1 MATYRTKTY
10 IAGDWSGD
18 KDAIEQIYKWKDSE
32 YWGLDFV
39 DAHDLTQ
46 ARDTSLPCSI
56 KASLKKRLDVSKT
69 FVLIVGNDTKKLTK
83 GSCAY
88 CQSYHPYSH
97 YCTKGHSISMESFI
111 EYECRQAVKAEMK
124 VVVIYN
130 NSYVNREKCPEDL
143 KDRGVHLPLFVKC
156 LGGYS
161 YNYQNIKRAIM
172 ENI

>member
-10 IAGDWSGD
+10 IAGDWTGD
-18 KDAIEQIYKWKDSE
+18 SDAIELIYKWKESD
-32 YWGLDFV
+32 YLGLDFV

-88 CQSYHPYSH
+88 CQSYHPRGH
-97 YCTKGHSISMESFI
+97 YCARGHSISMESFI
-111 EYECRQAVKAEMK
+111 EYECKIAFEDNLKI
-124 VVVIYN
+124 VVLYN
-130 NSYVNREKCPEDL
+130 SLVVNKEKCPSVL
-143 KDRGVHLPLFVKC
+143 RNVGVHLPMILIREGMYKW
-156 LGGYS
+156 
-161 YNYQNIKRAIM
+161 NYCQIKNSIM
-172 ENI
+172 D